1 VFVQVITEYVRV
13 TLCGRVGVSKTHA
26 CVRGRVAVS
35 KTHACVRGRVGV
47 SKTHACVCG
56 RVAESKTHACVC
68 RLLVY
73 EVHHG
78 DYDGSKLLHP
88 EQLWAVVSEA
98 QSDPR
103 LLFLNGTH
111 DMRFAALSDVLRL
124 YTQTHRAAINVHTGI
139 FRPRVT
145 VVPEIAQ
152 FLRDSYDAASPRE
165 LRISGLDNVVL
176 LYSIFVLVLCIVYHS
191 IEHKLQDD
199 GEYDPHTVVK
209 GTQLGSDLLL
219 FDAVFWL
226 NNTFVVF
233 IFMYLITAVAQPWLF
248 LYFAVA
254 YSFCMYCTVAR
265 DAPPTVYRPACLLTL
280 VVAVGAKSMSTVGFF
295 TGFFAI
301 IVDVVN
307 AFFTYIH
314 LCDTNLTYLKF
325 VNARFWTCLAQSL
338 CLLLMYVSSVVFV
351 APMPSSTM
359 FPAGTARELY
369 PPT

>member
-1 VFVQVITEYVRV
+1 MDCGVSVQVIAEYVRV
-13 TLCGRVGVSKTHA
+13 TLCM
-26 CVRGRVAVS
+26 RVAV
-35 KTHACVRGRVGV
+35 
-47 SKTHACVCG
+47 
-56 RVAESKTHACVC
+56 SKTHACVC

-152 FLRDSYDAASPRE
+152 FLADSYDAASPRE

-191 IEHKLQDD
+191 IEHKLKDD

-226 NNTFVVF
+226 NNTFVIF

-248 LYFAVA
+248 LYIAMA